1 MKVKTLKNEELKIIE
16 NFKENVQEKESFIP
30 LQLLS
35 FISDMTNKYKSEFVV
50 TIDRKGKILSIDIGS
65 SDSASFVT
73 EGKPNGLSGIRVI
86 HTHPS
91 ASCKLSD
98 MDKSALKRNN
108 LDCMCAISVRESG
121 AYDAEVG
128 FLNGDKIDLKYVHNT
143 DYINKYGLLEAI
155 DEYDK
160 IAKANAEKWY
170 TTEDE
175 RTTAVIV
182 KVDLNGEDNDADLD
196 ELESL
201 AHTSGIEVV
210 ARILQKKAKPDVR
223 FLVGQGKLEDIKAN
237 IQLYNAN
244 CVIFYNEL
252 SGSKI
257 KNLSQFLNV
266 KVIDRSMLILDI
278 FAKRARTN
286 EGKLQVELAQLK
298 YSYVRLNAYQNNAR
312 FGGGVGMRGPGE
324 TKLELDR
331 RVISENILKKKR
343 DLENLKKQRNLNRN
357 ERIKNQK
364 PLVAI
369 VGYTNSGKSTLM
381 NLLTKA
387 DVYAKN
393 ELFATLD
400 TTTRN
405 MYIDGKQLLLVDT
418 VGFIKN
424 LPTEFIEAFGSTLE
438 ESKFANLLLNVID
451 VSDPN
456 KDAQQKVTLDTL
468 KRIGAN
474 AKVITV
480 YNKIDKLP
488 KGEELPKG
496 DDIVCISADKNIGID
511 KLKAKIIEE
520 LFDNEK

>member
-1 MKVKTLKNEELKIIE
+1 M
-16 NFKENVQEKESFIP
+16 
-30 LQLLS
+30 
-35 FISDMTNKYKSEFVV
+35 
-50 TIDRKGKILSIDIGS
+50 
-65 SDSASFVT
+65 
-73 EGKPNGLSGIRVI
+73 
-86 HTHPS
+86 
-91 ASCKLSD
+91 
-98 MDKSALKRNN
+98 
-108 LDCMCAISVRESG
+108 
-121 AYDAEVG
+121 
-128 FLNGDKIDLKYVHNT
+128 
-143 DYINKYGLLEAI
+143 
-155 DEYDK
+155 
-160 IAKANAEKWY
+160 
-170 TTEDE
+170 
-175 RTTAVIV
+175 
-182 KVDLNGEDNDADLD
+182 
-196 ELESL
+196 
-201 AHTSGIEVV
+201 
-210 ARILQKKAKPDVR
+210 R

-298 YSYVRLNAYQNNAR
+298 YSVNRLNAYQNNAR
-312 FGGGVGMRGPGE
+312 YGGGVGMRGPGE

-331 RVISENILKKKR
+331 RIISDNILKKKR
-343 DLENLKKQRNLNRN
+343 DLESLKKQRELNRN
-357 ERIKNQK
+357 ERVRNQK

-405 MYIDGKQLLLVDT
+405 MYIDGKQLLLIDT

-438 ESKFANLLLNVID
+438 ESKYANLLLNVID
-451 VSDPN
+451 ISDPN
-456 KDAQQKVTLDTL
+456 KDEQQKVTLDTL

-474 AKVITV
+474 AKVLTV

-488 KGEELPKG
+488 KGEALPEG
-496 DDIVCISADKNIGID
+496 ENIVCISANKNIGID
-511 KLKAKIIEE
+511 KLKEKIIKI
-520 LFDNEK
+520 LF

>member
-1 MKVKTLKNEELKIIE
+1 MKVKTLTNKELGIIE
-16 NFKENVQEKESFIP
+16 DFKANVKEKENFIP
-30 LQLLS
+30 MSLLDFLS
-35 FISDMTNKYKSEFVV
+35 VMTIKYKSEFVA
-50 TIDRKGKILSIDIGS
+50 TIDRKGNILSIGIG
-65 SDSASFVT
+65 DSHSAEFT
-73 EGKPNGLSGIRVI
+73 AEGKQSGLNGIRVI

-91 ASCKLSD
+91 GNCKLSD
-98 MDKSALKRNN
+98 MDKTALKRNN
-108 LDCMCAISVRESG
+108 LDCMCAVSVRESG

-128 FLNGDKIDLKYVHNT
+128 FLNGDKIETKYVTNT
-143 DYINKYGLLEAI
+143 DYINKYGLMELIEQ
-155 DEYDK
+155 YDK
-160 IAKANAEKWY
+160 IAKENAEKFY
-170 TTEDE
+170 STEDE
-175 RTTAVIV
+175 RTFAVIV
-182 KVDLNGEDNDADLD
+182 KVDLDGKADNEADLE

-201 AHTSGIEVV
+201 AHTDGIEVV
-210 ARILQKKAKPDVR
+210 AHVLQKKSKPDVR

-298 YSYVRLNAYQNNAR
+298 YSVNRINAYQNNAR
-312 FGGGVGMRGPGE
+312 YGGGVGMRGPGE

-331 RVISENILKKKR
+331 RIIAENILKKKR
-343 DLENLKKQRNLNRN
+343 DLEALKKQRQLNRN
-357 ERIKNQK
+357 ERVKNQK

-405 MYIDGKQLLLVDT
+405 MYIDGKQVLLIDT

-438 ESKFANLLLNVID
+438 ESKYANLLVNVID
-451 VSDPN
+451 ISDTSHE
-456 KDAQQKVTLDTL
+456 AQQKVTLDTL

-474 AKVITV
+474 AKVLTV

-488 KGEELPKG
+488 KGTELPSG
-496 DDIVCISADKNIGID
+496 DDVVCISAEKNIGID
-511 KLKAKIIEE
+511 KLKQKIIDM
-520 LFDNEK
+520 LF

>member
-16 NFKENVQEKESFIP
+16 DFKLNVKEKESFIP
-30 LQLLS
+30 MSLLS
-35 FISDMTNKYKSEFVV
+35 FLSDMTLKYKSEFVV
-50 TIDRKGKILSIDIGS
+50 TIDRKGNILSIDIGS
-65 SDSASFVT
+65 SDSAQFVA
-73 EGKPNGLSGIRVI
+73 ESKPHGLSGIRVI
-86 HTHPS
+86 HTHPL
-91 ASCKLSD
+91 APCKLSD
-98 MDKSALKRNN
+98 MDKSALKKNK
-108 LDCMCAISVRESG
+108 LDCMCAVSVRESG

-128 FLNGDKIDLKYVHNT
+128 FLNGDKVDLKYVHNT
-143 DYINKYGLLEAI
+143 DYINKYGLLELIA
-155 DEYDK
+155 DYDK
-160 IAKANAEKWY
+160 VAKENSEKWY

-182 KVDLNGEDNDADLD
+182 KVDLKGEDNDADLD

-201 AHTSGIEVV
+201 AHTDGIEVV
-210 ARILQKKAKPDVR
+210 ARVLQKKSKPDVR

-298 YSYVRLNAYQNNAR
+298 YSINRVNAYQNNAR
-312 FGGGVGMRGPGE
+312 YGGGVGMRGPGE

-331 RVISENILKKKR
+331 RIIAENILKKKK
-343 DLENLKKQRNLNRN
+343 DLDNLKKQRELNRN
-357 ERIKNQK
+357 ERVKNQK

-405 MYIDGKQLLLVDT
+405 MYIDGNQVLLIDT

-424 LPTEFIEAFGSTLE
+424 LPAEFIEAFGSTLE
-438 ESKFANLLLNVID
+438 ESKYANLLLNVID

-456 KDAQQKVTLDTL
+456 KDQQQKVTLDTL

-474 AKVITV
+474 AQVLTV

-488 KGEELPKG
+488 KDAELPTG
-496 DDIVCISADKNIGID
+496 ENVVCISADKNIGID
-511 KLKAKIIEE
+511 QLKERIIKM
-520 LFDNEK
+520 LFKK

>member
-1 MKVKTLKNEELKIIE
+1 MKVKTLKKSELNLIE
-16 NFKENVQEKESFIP
+16 DFKTNLKEKESFIP
-30 LQLLS
+30 KSLLD
-35 FISDMTNKYKSEFVV
+35 FMSDLTNKYNSEFIAI
-50 TIDRKGKILSIDIGS
+50 IDRKGNILSIDIG
-65 SDSASFVT
+65 DNNSAEFMT
-73 EGKPNGLSGIRVI
+73 ETKSNGLSGVRVI

-91 ASCKLSD
+91 GNCKLSD
-98 MDKSALKRNN
+98 MDKSALKKLN
-108 LDCMCAISVRESG
+108 LDCMCAVGVRENG

-128 FLNGDKIDLKYVHNT
+128 FVNGDKIETKYVSNT
-143 DYINKYGLLEAI
+143 DYINKYGLMELIEQ
-155 DEYDK
+155 YDK
-160 IAKANAEKWY
+160 IAKENAEKWY
-170 TTEDE
+170 STEDE
-175 RTTAVIV
+175 KTKAVIV
-182 KVDLNGEDNDADLD
+182 KVDLKGEDNTADLE

-201 AHTSGIEVV
+201 CHTDGIEVV
-210 ARILQKKAKPDVR
+210 AKVLQKKSKPDTR

-257 KNLSQFLNV
+257 KNLSNFLNV

-298 YSYVRLNAYQNNAR
+298 YSVNRINAYQNNAR
-312 FGGGVGMRGPGE
+312 YGGGVGMRGPGE

-331 RVISENILKKKR
+331 RIITENILKKKR
-343 DLENLKKQRNLNRN
+343 DLENLKKQRQLNRN
-357 ERIKNQK
+357 ERVKNSK
-364 PLVAI
+364 PIVVI

-405 MYIDGKQLLLVDT
+405 MYIDGKQILLIDT

-438 ESKFANLLLNVID
+438 ESKYANLLLNVID
-451 VSDPN
+451 ISDPN
-456 KDAQQKVTLDTL
+456 HKEQQKVTLDTL

-474 AKVITV
+474 AKVLTV

-488 KGEELPKG
+488 KGEELPVG
-496 DDIVCISADKNIGID
+496 DDVVCISANKNMGIQN
-511 KLKAKIIEE
+511 LKDKIIS
-520 LFDNEK
+520 LLN

>member
-1 MKVKTLKNEELKIIE
+1 MAKTLKNEELKLIE
-16 NFKENVQEKESFIP
+16 KFKVQVKEKDSFIP
-30 LQLLS
+30 LSLLE
-35 FISDMTNKYKSEFVV
+35 FLSDMTLKYACEFVT
-50 TIDRKGKILSIDIGS
+50 TIDRKGNILSIDIGDSHSAQFS
-65 SDSASFVT
+65 S
-73 EGKPNGLSGIRVI
+73 EGKANGLSGIRVI
-86 HTHPS
+86 HTHPNGN
-91 ASCKLSD
+91 CKLSD

-108 LDCMCAISVRESG
+108 LDCMCAVAVRESG

-128 FLNGDKIDLKYVHNT
+128 FINGDKIDVKYVTNT
-143 DYINKYGLLEAI
+143 DYINKFGLLEAI
-155 DEYDK
+155 AEYDK
-160 IAKANAEKWY
+160 IARENQEKWY
-170 TTEDE
+170 TTDDE
-175 RTTAVIV
+175 QTRAVIV
-182 KVDLNGEDNDADLD
+182 KVDLKGEDNEADLE
-196 ELESL
+196 ELKSL
-201 AHTSGIEVV
+201 CDTDGIQVV
-210 ARILQKKAKPDVR
+210 AKVLQKKSKPDVR

-237 IQLYNAN
+237 IQLFNAN

-257 KNLSQFLNV
+257 ANLSRFLNV

-278 FAKRARTN
+278 FAKRARTA

-298 YSYVRLNAYQNNAR
+298 YSLNRLNAYQNNSR
-312 FGGGVGMRGPGE
+312 YGGGVGMRGPGE

-331 RVISENILKKKR
+331 RIVSENILKR
-343 DLENLKKQRNLNRN
+343 RRELENLKKQRQLNRN
-357 ERIKNQK
+357 ERMKNSK

-405 MYIDGKQLLLVDT
+405 MYIDGEQMLLIDT

-438 ESKFANLLLNVID
+438 ESKYANLLLNVID
-451 VSDPN
+451 ISDAN
-456 KDAQQKVTLDTL
+456 YKEQQKVTLDTL

-474 AKVITV
+474 AKILTV
-480 YNKIDKLP
+480 YNKIDKLKDVSEVP
-488 KGEELPKG
+488 L
-496 DDIVCISADKNIGID
+496 DDNSICISAAKNINID
-511 KLKAKIIEE
+511 ELKHKIVEM
-520 LFDNEK
+520 LK

>member
-1 MKVKTLKNEELKIIE
+1 MKVKSLTNKELNIIDSFINNIKEKE
-16 NFKENVQEKESFIP
+16 NFIP
-30 LQLLS
+30 MSLLD
-35 FISDMTNKYKSEFVV
+35 FLSDMTLKYKSEFVA
-50 TIDRKGKILSIDIGS
+50 TIDRKGNILSISIG
-65 SDSASFVT
+65 DNNSAEFSA
-73 EGKPNGLSGIRVI
+73 EGKQSGLNGIRVI

-91 ASCKLSD
+91 GNCKLSD
-98 MDKSALKRNN
+98 MDKTALKKYN
-108 LDCMCAISVRESG
+108 LDCMCAVSVRESG

-128 FLNGDKIDLKYVHNT
+128 FINGDKIETKYVTNT
-143 DYINKYGLLEAI
+143 DYINKYGLMEAI
-155 DEYDK
+155 AEYDK
-160 IAKANAEKWY
+160 VAKENAEKFY

-175 RTTAVIV
+175 RTFAVIV
-182 KVDLNGEDNDADLD
+182 KVDLNGKEDNEADLD

-201 AHTSGIEVV
+201 AHTDGIEVV
-210 ARILQKKAKPDVR
+210 GRVLQKKAKPDVR

-298 YSYVRLNAYQNNAR
+298 YSVNRINAYQNNAR
-312 FGGGVGMRGPGE
+312 YGGGVGMRGPGE

-331 RVISENILKKKR
+331 RIIAENILKKKR
-343 DLENLKKQRNLNRN
+343 DLEALKKQRQLNRN
-357 ERIKNQK
+357 ERVKNQK

-405 MYIDGKQLLLVDT
+405 MYIDGKQVLLIDT

-438 ESKFANLLLNVID
+438 ESKYANLLINVID
-451 VSDPN
+451 ISDPN
-456 KDAQQKVTLDTL
+456 HKEQQKVTLDTL

-474 AKVITV
+474 AKVLTV

-488 KGEELPKG
+488 KDADLPKG
-496 DDIVCISADKNIGID
+496 KDIVCISAGKNLGID
-511 KLKAKIIEE
+511 TLKQKIIDM
-520 LFDNEK
+520 LF

>member
-1 MKVKTLKNEELKIIE
+1 MKVKTLKKEELKQIE
-16 NFKENVQEKESFIP
+16 DFKTSLKEKESFIP
-30 LQLLS
+30 MSLLK
-35 FISDMTNKYKSEFVV
+35 FLSDMTVKYKSEFVAV
-50 TIDRKGKILSIDIGS
+50 IDRKGNILSVDIG
-65 SDSASFVT
+65 DSHSAEFST
-73 EGKPNGLSGIRVI
+73 EGKTSGLSGVRVI
-86 HTHPS
+86 HTHPNGNP
-91 ASCKLSD
+91 KLSD
-98 MDKSALKRNN
+98 MDKTALKKSN
-108 LDCMCAISVRESG
+108 LDCMCAIGVRETG

-128 FLNGDKIDLKYVHNT
+128 FINVDRIDTKYVTNT
-143 DYINKYGLLEAI
+143 DYINKFGLMELIEQ
-155 DEYDK
+155 YDK
-160 IAKANAEKWY
+160 TAKENADKFY
-170 TTEDE
+170 STEDE
-175 RTTAVIV
+175 RTFAVIV
-182 KVDLNGEDNDADLD
+182 KVDLDGRADNEADLD

-201 AHTSGIEVV
+201 CNTDGIEVV
-210 ARILQKKAKPDVR
+210 GRVLQKKAKPDVR

-244 CVIFYNEL
+244 CVVFYNEL

-298 YSYVRLNAYQNNAR
+298 YSVNRLNAYQNNAR
-312 FGGGVGMRGPGE
+312 YGGGVGMRGPGE
-324 TKLELDR
+324 TQLELDR
-331 RVISENILKKKR
+331 RIVAENILKKKR
-343 DLENLKKQRNLNRN
+343 DLENLKKQRQLNRN
-357 ERIKNQK
+357 ERVKNKK

-405 MYIDGKQLLLVDT
+405 MYIDGKQVLLIDT

-438 ESKFANLLLNVID
+438 ESKFANLLVNVID
-451 VSDPN
+451 ISDPSHE
-456 KDAQQKVTLDTL
+456 AQQKVTLDTL

-474 AKVITV
+474 AKVLTV

-488 KGEELPKG
+488 KDVELPKG
-496 DDIVCISADKNIGID
+496 KDVVCISADKNIGID
-511 KLKAKIIEE
+511 KLKNKIIEMIQ
-520 LFDNEK
+520 

>member
-1 MKVKTLKNEELKIIE
+1 MKVKTLKKEELNKIE
-16 NFKENVQEKESFIP
+16 EFKVNIQEKESFIP
-30 LQLLS
+30 MSLLK
-35 FISDMTNKYKSEFVV
+35 FMSDMTIKYKSEFVT
-50 TIDRKGKILSIDIGS
+50 TIDRKGRILSIDIG
-65 SDSASFVT
+65 DSHSVQFST
-73 EGKPNGLSGIRVI
+73 EGKPNGLNGIRVI

-91 ASCKLSD
+91 GSCKLSE
-98 MDKSALKRNN
+98 MDKTALKKNR
-108 LDCMCAISVRESG
+108 LDCMCAVSVRENG

-128 FLNGDKIDLKYVHNT
+128 FVNGDKVDIKFISNT
-143 DYINKYGLLEAI
+143 DYINKYGLLELI
-155 DEYDK
+155 EEYDK
-160 IAKANAEKWY
+160 IEKENKDKFY

-175 RTTAVIV
+175 RTFAVIV
-182 KVDLNGEDNDADLD
+182 KVDLEGKSDNDADLD

-201 AHTSGIEVV
+201 AHTDGIEVV
-210 ARILQKKAKPDVR
+210 GRVIQKKAKPDVR

-237 IQLYNAN
+237 IQLYGAN

-257 KNLSQFLNV
+257 KNLSQFLNI

-298 YSYVRLNAYQNNAR
+298 YSVNRLNAYQNNAR

-324 TKLELDR
+324 TQLELNR
-331 RVISENILKKKR
+331 RVIAENILKKKR
-343 DLENLKKQRNLNRN
+343 DLENLKKQRQLNRN
-357 ERIKNQK
+357 ERVKNQK

-405 MYIDGKQLLLVDT
+405 MFIDGKQILLIDT

-451 VSDPN
+451 VSDTSYEE
-456 KDAQQKVTLDTL
+456 QQKVTLDTL

-474 AKVITV
+474 ARVLTV

-488 KGEELPKG
+488 KGTELPSGK
-496 DDIVCISADKNIGID
+496 DIVCISAEKNIGIEN
-511 KLKAKIIEE
+511 LKKTIIDM
-520 LFDNEK
+520 LF

>member
-1 MKVKTLKNEELKIIE
+1 MKVKTLKNEELKIID
-16 NFKENVQEKESFIP
+16 NFINNVQEKESFIP
-30 LQLLS
+30 MSLLS
-35 FISDMTNKYKSEFVV
+35 FLSDMTLKYKSEFVT
-50 TIDRKGKILSIDIGS
+50 TIDRKGKILSINIGS
-65 SDSASFVT
+65 SDSAEFVS
-73 EGKPNGLSGIRVI
+73 EGKLRGLSGIRVI
-86 HTHPS
+86 HTHPL
-91 ASCKLSD
+91 APCTLSQ
-98 MDKSALKRNN
+98 MDKTALKKSK

-128 FLNGDKIDLKYVHNT
+128 FLNGEKVETKYVHNV
-143 DYINKYGLLEAI
+143 DYINKFGLLELI
-155 DEYDK
+155 GQYDN
-160 IAKANAEKWY
+160 IAKENSDKFY

-175 RTTAVIV
+175 NTTAVIV
-182 KVDLNGEDNDADLD
+182 KVDLKGEDNDADLD

-201 AHTSGIEVV
+201 AHTDGIEVV
-210 ARILQKKAKPDVR
+210 ARVLQKKSKPDVR

-298 YSYVRLNAYQNNAR
+298 YSVNRLNAYQNNAR
-312 FGGGVGMRGPGE
+312 YGGGVGMRGPGE

-331 RVISENILKKKR
+331 RVINDNINKKRR
-343 DLENLKKQRNLNRN
+343 DLENLKKQRELNRN
-357 ERIKNQK
+357 ERVKNQK

-405 MYIDGKQLLLVDT
+405 MYINGEQVLLIDT

-438 ESKFANLLLNVID
+438 ESKYANLLLNVID
-451 VSDPN
+451 ISDPN

-474 AKVITV
+474 AKILTV

-496 DDIVCISADKNIGID
+496 DNIVCISADKNIGIEE
-511 KLKAKIIEE
+511 LKNKIIKM
-520 LFDNEK
+520 LFK

>member
-1 MKVKTLKNEELKIIE
+1 MKIKTLKNEELKVIE
-16 NFKENVQEKESFIP
+16 NFKQNVHEKESFISMS
-30 LQLLS
+30 LLS
-35 FISDMTNKYKSEFVV
+35 FLSDMTLKYNSEFVA
-50 TIDRKGKILSIDIGS
+50 TIDRKGNILDINIGS
-65 SDSASFVT
+65 SDSAQFTAES
-73 EGKPNGLSGIRVI
+73 KQNGLNGVRVI
-86 HTHPS
+86 HTHPLS
-91 ASCKLSD
+91 SCKLSD
-98 MDKSALKRNN
+98 MDKSALKKNN
-108 LDCMCAISVRESG
+108 LDCMCAVSVRESG

-128 FLNGDKIDLKYVHNT
+128 FVNGDKIDTKYVHNT
-143 DYINKYGLLEAI
+143 DYINKYGLLELIA
-155 DEYDK
+155 EYDK
-160 IAKANAEKWY
+160 IAKANKDKWY
-170 TTEDE
+170 STEDE
-175 RTTAVIV
+175 RTNAVIV
-182 KVDLNGEDNDADLD
+182 KVDLKGEDNDADLD

-201 AHTSGIEVV
+201 CHTDGIEVV
-210 ARILQKKAKPDVR
+210 ARVLQKKAKPDVR

-298 YSYVRLNAYQNNAR
+298 YSINRVNAYQNNSR
-312 FGGGVGMRGPGE
+312 YGGGVGMRGPGE
-324 TKLELDR
+324 TKLEIDR
-331 RVISENILKKKR
+331 RVIAENILKKKR
-343 DLENLKKQRNLNRN
+343 DLENLKKQRELNRN
-357 ERIKNQK
+357 ERVKNQK

-405 MYIDGKQLLLVDT
+405 MYIDGKQLLIIDT

-438 ESKFANLLLNVID
+438 ESKYANLLINVID
-451 VSDPN
+451 ISDPN
-456 KDAQQKVTLDTL
+456 REQQQKVTLDTL

-474 AKVITV
+474 AKILTV

-488 KGEELPKG
+488 KGTELPYG

-511 KLKAKIIEE
+511 KLKAKIIDM
-520 LFDNEK
+520 LF

>member
-1 MKVKTLKNEELKIIE
+1 MKTKTLKKEELKIID
-16 NFKENVQEKESFIP
+16 NFIANVKEKESFVP
-30 LQLLS
+30 MSLLS
-35 FISDMTNKYKSEFVV
+35 FLSDMTLKYKSEFVT
-50 TIDRKGKILSIDIGS
+50 TIDRKGNILSIDIGS
-65 SDSASFVT
+65 SDSANFT
-73 EGKPNGLSGIRVI
+73 AEGKTSGLNGIRVI
-86 HTHPS
+86 HTHPL
-91 ASCKLSD
+91 ASCQLSN
-98 MDKSALKRNN
+98 MDKSALKKNK
-108 LDCMCAISVRESG
+108 LDCMCAISVRETG

-128 FLNGDKIDLKYVHNT
+128 FVNGDKIDTKYVHNT
-143 DYINKYGLLEAI
+143 DYINKYGLLELIA
-155 DEYDK
+155 DYDK
-160 IAKANAEKWY
+160 IAKENSEKWY

-182 KVDLNGEDNDADLD
+182 KVDLKGEDNDADLD

-201 AHTSGIEVV
+201 AHTDGIEVV
-210 ARILQKKAKPDVR
+210 ARILQKKSKPDVR

-298 YSYVRLNAYQNNAR
+298 YSLNRVNAYQNNAR
-312 FGGGVGMRGPGE
+312 YGGGVGMRGPGE

-343 DLENLKKQRNLNRN
+343 DLENLKKQRELNRN
-357 ERIKNQK
+357 ERVKNQK

-405 MYIDGKQLLLVDT
+405 MYIDGNQVLLIDT

-438 ESKFANLLLNVID
+438 ESKYANLLLNVID

-456 KDAQQKVTLDTL
+456 RNEQQKVTLDTL

-474 AKVITV
+474 AKVLTV

-488 KGEELPKG
+488 KGEELPAG
-496 DDIVCISADKNIGID
+496 EDIVCISAGKNIGID
-511 KLKAKIIEE
+511 KLKSEIVKI
-520 LFDNEK
+520 LFKK